1 MPATEMNDDLGVG
14 TDGEDEADVTP
25 EGNSADDILASLMG
39 ETPAAD
45 PALPAEKAKK
55 EPKPKAVKGPK
66 PKHEA
71 KPEFANSADDGSEW
85 FMGYHFPLGL
95 PESTRQEMMA
105 GASMIEQNKLR
116 DEHRARVLAKE
127 EADKKAAEQD

>member
-25 EGNSADDILASLMG
+25 KGNSADDILASLMG

-45 PALPAEKAKK
+45 PAPPAEKNKK
-55 EPKPKAVKGPK
+55 EPKPKAAKE

-71 KPEFANSADDGSEW
+71 KPEVANSTDDGSEW
-85 FMGYHFPLGL
+85 FMGHHFPLGL
-95 PESTRQEMMA
+95 PKSTRQEMMT

-116 DEHRARVLAKE
+116 DEHRAQILAKE